1 MGTIVLFASIE
12 ASHCYFQLE
21 IMTTSTLSSLIL
33 VYLTVITCVNS
44 ECTVKEVASNRFKK
58 CQFPFVFF
66 DKTYYG
72 CIKLIDIRN
81 GVEQYTSKA
90 WCSTKVDGNTREHI
104 GGGSYYGDCPSNRES
119 AEEAAANLQ
128 SANQKSSGSQ
138 QTSNKNSGLWKPN
151 SDNEECGTRISL
163 SNIVGGT
170 TAKRGD
176 YPFIALLGYDPQ
188 QVSGSDIFYT
198 CGGSLIN
205 KHYILTAAHCIE
217 TGNGRPVEVVLG
229 EHRVDTDPDCSRD
242 GKCSPPKI
250 TRGIKEIIM
259 HEGYDEDSNYK
270 HDIALIRLDQEVTLN
285 SEDAKNSWVLPVCL
299 PWAKDSFYRDQV
311 PDGEEATVA
320 GWGRTVRKASSSST
334 RRLIRNKV
342 NVKVLQSLKV
352 PIANGKCGPGAPIEI
367 DTRRQICAG
376 GEKGK
381 DSCNGDSGGPLIYRE
396 YPDEPWHQ
404 IGLVSFGTSVCGGG
418 VPGVYTRVAEY
429 MDWIESKLRP

>member
-1 MGTIVLFASIE
+1 MGTLVLFASLE

-21 IMTTSTLSSLIL
+21 IMTTSMLLTLIL

-72 CIKLIDIRN
+72 CIKLIDIQN
-81 GVEQYTSKA
+81 GVEEYTSKA
-90 WCSTKVDGNTREHI
+90 WCSTKVDGNTKEHI
-104 GGGSYYGDCPSNRES
+104 GGGSYYGDCPSNCES
-119 AEEAAANLQ
+119 AEEAATNL
-128 SANQKSSGSQ
+128 GSQ
-138 QTSNKNSGLWKPN
+138 QSSNKNSGLWKPN

-163 SNIVGGT
+163 SNIVGGI

-259 HEGYDEDSNYK
+259 HEGYDPESAFK

-320 GWGRTVRKASSSST
+320 GWGRTVRKAST
-334 RRLIRNKV
+334 AAKRRLIRNKV

-352 PIANGKCGPGAPIEI
+352 PIANGKCRPGAPIEI

-396 YPDEPWHQ
+396 FTDEPWHQ
-404 IGLVSFGTSVCGGG
+404 IGLVSFGTSTCGKG

>member
-1 MGTIVLFASIE
+1 MGTLGLFASLE

-21 IMTTSTLSSLIL
+21 IMTTSTLLTLIL

-44 ECTVKEVASNRFKK
+44 ECTVKEAASNQFKK

-66 DKTYYG
+66 GKTYYG
-72 CIKLIDIRN
+72 CIKLIDVKN
-81 GVEQYTSKA
+81 GVEEYTAKA
-90 WCSTKVDGNTREHI
+90 WCSTKVDGNTKEHI
-104 GGGSYYGDCPSNRES
+104 GGGSYYGDCPSNCES

-128 SANQKSSGSQ
+128 SPRKGSQKS
-138 QTSNKNSGLWKPN
+138 SNKNSGLWKPN
-151 SDNEECGTRISL
+151 SDNGECGTRISL
-163 SNIVGGT
+163 TNIVGGK

-176 YPFIALLGYDPQ
+176 YPFIALIGYDPPGF
-188 QVSGSDIFYT
+188 GSDIFYT

-205 KHYILTAAHCIE
+205 KHYILTAAHCID

-229 EHRVDTDPDCSRD
+229 EHRVDTDPDCSGD
-242 GKCSPPKI
+242 GKCSPTKI
-250 TRGIKEIIM
+250 TRGIKEIIT
-259 HEGYDEDSNYK
+259 HEGYDPESDFK

-299 PWAKDSFYRDQV
+299 PWAKDSIYRDQV
-311 PDGEEATVA
+311 ADGEKATVA
-320 GWGRTVRKASSSST
+320 GWGRTVSRAST
-334 RRLIRNKV
+334 AANRRLIRNKV

-352 PIANGKCGPGAPIEI
+352 PIANGKCGPGAAIEI
-367 DTRRQICAG
+367 DTNRQICAG

-396 YPDEPWHQ
+396 YSDEPRHQ
-404 IGLVSFGTSVCGGG
+404 IGLVSFGTKKCGEG